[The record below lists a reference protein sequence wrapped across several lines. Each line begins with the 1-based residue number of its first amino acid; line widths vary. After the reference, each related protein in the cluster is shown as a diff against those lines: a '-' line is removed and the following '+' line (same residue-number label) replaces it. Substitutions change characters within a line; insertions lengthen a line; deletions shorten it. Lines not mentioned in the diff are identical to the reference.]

1 MLPAQIVYNLDNME
15 KSELLHELGLSD
27 KEARTYLAI
36 LELGTSSIGAIADR
50 AKVKRTSIYNF
61 IQHLVELGLISRSM
75 LRGRN
80 YYTALPPT
88 RLLSLQQERAQRLE
102 SMLPEFLSSF
112 NAAQNKPRIS
122 YLEGPEQMRNI
133 VREEP
138 RCKSEALYIW
148 TGRDIMEMIGGV
160 RFMTEIDKA
169 RIAKGVRIRVVRF
182 RDKDV
187 RFPTSAHGE
196 KYLREIRF
204 APPNFKISMS
214 MGIYDTGKVGFFSSK
229 AEGFGILIESKELEV
244 LMRALF
250 QSFWSGLTT
259 AREGEG

>member
-1 MLPAQIVYNLDNME
+1 ME
-15 KSELLHELGLSD
+15 RGDLLQELGLTD

-36 LELGTSSIGAIADR
+36 LELGSSRVGPIADR

-61 IQHLVELGLISRSM
+61 IQHLVELGLITRTVANGRSF
-75 LRGRN
+75 
-80 YYTALPPT
+80 YSALPPM
-88 RLLSLQQERAQRLE
+88 RLLNLQQERTRRLE
-102 SMLPEFLSSF
+102 AMLPEFLSSY
-112 NAAQNKPRIS
+112 NSSRTKPRIS

-148 TGRDIMEMIGGV
+148 TGRDIIEMIGGV

-182 RDKDV
+182 RHKDV
-187 RFPTSAHGE
+187 LFPTSAHGE
-196 KYLREIRF
+196 KYLREIRY
-204 APPNFKISMS
+204 APPNFNISMS

-250 QSFWSGLTT
+250 QTFWCGLP
-259 AREGEG
+259 AAKEGEG